1 MKKIFVTVA
10 ILLWSANVLLSQAW
24 QVTPH
29 KMPYPVSGGQVVY
42 DLAAQGNKI
51 YILGGYSDSLQQTVD
66 WIQEYNAE
74 LDSWKMVGHM
84 LQPRKQFVAD
94 IWKGNSVYFGGA
106 HDTSLTKTALE
117 TWNFNS
123 AVTPSVLDA
132 NADFGRSF
140 STGHIV
146 SDVLYLIGGSPYAG
160 GKISYISS
168 YNLVSK
174 QVSMK
179 YDFASDDKPREPM
192 TFIVGEN
199 IYIFG
204 GAFNGVI
211 DKIQRFNIALQK
223 IENLPDKLIE
233 KRAGGSSI
241 YFPQIRKGF
250 LIGGY
255 NETYPAMQTVEIV
268 SVNSDGTLKISN
280 AASLNYARYN
290 PMAVNYKGTI
300 AVFGGKDAK
309 GKVVPYVEFLVVSYP
324 SDVKNDGLP
333 TEFKLE
339 QNFPNPFNPST
350 TIKYQM
356 PKAGYVSLKV
366 YDILGREVATLV
378 DEYKQAGI
386 YNSKFSLNDSHA
398 SSGLYLAQFRA
409 GNTIQTIKMMLL
421 K

>member
-51 YILGGYSDSLQQTVD
+51 YIFGGYSDSLQQTVD
-66 WIQEYNAE
+66 WIQEYNAQ
-74 LDSWKMVGHM
+74 LDSWKIVGHM

-106 HDTSLTKTALE
+106 HDTSLTKTVLE
-117 TWNFNS
+117 TWNFNN
-123 AVTPSVLDA
+123 AVVPSVLDA

-146 SDVLYLIGGSPYAG
+146 NDVLYLIGGSPYAG

-211 DKIQRFNIALQK
+211 DKIQKFNISLQK
-223 IENLPDKLIE
+223 IETLSDKLIE
-233 KRAGGSSI
+233 KRAAGSSI

-255 NETYPAMQTVEIV
+255 NETYEAMKTVEII
-268 SVNSDGTLKISN
+268 SINTDGSLIISN
-280 AASLNYARYN
+280 TAPLNYARKN

-324 SDVKNDGLP
+324 NDVKNDALP
-333 TEFKLE
+333 TEFKLN

-356 PKAGYVSLKV
+356 PKASYVSLKI

-386 YNSKFSLNDSHA
+386 HNTKFLINNFQT
-398 SSGLYLAQFRA
+398 SSGIYFAQLIA
-409 GNTIQTIKMMLL
+409 DNTIQTIKMMLL